1 MQDNAPAHRA
11 RSTIEELTRRGCC
24 PIDWP
29 PYSPDLN
36 PIEHVWQWMKD
47 WITRF
52 YPERMT
58 TAQLQEAV
66 YAAWDAVPED
76 FLESLVQSML
86 KRVNDV
92 FMRGGGNSRY

>member
-1 MQDNAPAHRA
+1 
-11 RSTIEELTRRGCC
+11 
-24 PIDWP
+24 
-29 PYSPDLN
+29 
-36 PIEHVWQWMKD
+36 
-47 WITRF
+47 
-52 YPERMT
+52 MT

-76 FLESLVQSML
+76 FLESLVQSMP